1 MGSLSSMH
9 KCLIALVVLSFI
21 QAGGLPK
28 AAEVQPLRGTPPG
41 RPPGWRLRI
50 VRWVETQRQLW
61 SEQRLNSNQL
71 RYMALLGLFSSLQ
84 SRCNPVCRIKEA
96 PACEHLYICGLHI
109 TCPMQASWRC
119 VNVLILQTGFPG
131 SSAAACPSRPVQEGP
146 MLHQS

>member
-71 RYMALLGLFSSLQ
+71 RYMALLGLFFPCSQAANQ
-84 SRCNPVCRIKEA
+84 SVLSKRRLW
-96 PACEHLYICGLHI
+96 HIC
-109 TCPMQASWRC
+109 TCPFVHCTSHAQCRPLGD
-119 VNVLILQTGFPG
+119 VLMSISFKKHFLDLLQQPALHTR
-131 SSAAACPSRPVQEGP
+131 SR
-146 MLHQS
+146 